1 MALQICPK
9 CKENSFT
16 WFINGKFPLMSW
28 SCFNCDYEAKEN
40 ENDKCICVNCEENT
54 KTKLKDK
61 EREYWWC
68 SNCNT
73 ISDLQIKTTSVTEVV
88 F

>member
-16 WFINGKFPLMSW
+16 WFINGKTQLTTW
-28 SCFNCDYEAKEN
+28 TCFDCDYEAKEI
-40 ENDKCICVNCEENT
+40 EDEKSTCEKCGEIT

-61 EREYWWC
+61 EKEYWWC

-73 ISDLQIKTTSVTEVV
+73 ISDL
-88 F
+88 